1 MRGIGA
7 PALLPQVFAPLA
19 RPHHG
24 HIRVVKAPFK
34 ALRRPLIQSLVEIGE
49 SPSTLRGHQTAGNT
63 YSRVHEIASSSLVT
77 RASPQPLT
85 LYLLVRAIKIG
96 AWVAQKVF

>member
-19 RPHHG
+19 
-24 HIRVVKAPFK
+24 
-34 ALRRPLIQSLVEIGE
+34 
-49 SPSTLRGHQTAGNT
+49 
-63 YSRVHEIASSSLVT
+63 RVHEIASSSLVT

-85 LYLLVRAIKIG
+85 LYLLVRAIQIG